1 VSSQVALA
9 ESTQS
14 GYLGAAT
21 EPGDAGP
28 ISSALAQFRDAIIPL
43 LHASPAKV
51 PG

>member
-1 VSSQVALA
+1 MSSQVALA

-28 ISSALAQFRDAIIPL
+28 ISPALAQFRDAILPL
-43 LHASPAKV
+43 LHASPAKA